1 MQDRSL
7 LLRGYLAAAATL
19 VMWTGFSLFSRYAGK
34 SVLTPYDVF
43 ALRLSV
49 AALVLLPFAPRFLG
63 QGAWRDQRLWLL
75 ASLGSLLYCLVVYT
89 GFRYAPAAHG
99 AILLSGMQPFLISA
113 IVLAVDGIRPN
124 RMRSLG
130 LIGIA
135 TGIACAAVPYFNV
148 WSPEVVFGDLLIFSG
163 SVLWAIYSVLA
174 KRWGYSPWTLTSA
187 VALIPA
193 VLYLPIYALFLPKAL
208 AEAPLA
214 LIVTQ
219 GLYQGIVATILAML
233 AYLKAISILGTERA
247 AVFLALVP
255 ITTGLAAVP
264 LLGEALTGWLLSGL
278 VFVSLGSFVASR
290 YGGAPGAGSRN

>member
-113 IVLAVDGIRPN
+113 IVLAVDGILPN

-214 LIVTQ
+214 LILTQ

-290 YGGAPGAGSRN
+290 YGGSVSRN

>member
-1 MQDRSL
+1 MPDNP

-19 VMWTGFSLFSRYAGK
+19 LMWTGFSLFSRYAGT

-43 ALRLSV
+43 ALRLAT
-49 AALVLLPFAPRFLG
+49 AALVLLPFAPRLLG
-63 QGAWRDQRLWLL
+63 NNAWRDPRLWLL
-75 ASLGSLLYCLVVYT
+75 ATLGSLLYCLFVYT

-113 IVLAVDGIRPN
+113 ILLIVDGTRPN
-124 RMRSLG
+124 RMRSVGLFCIALG
-130 LIGIA
+130 IV
-135 TGIACAAVPYFNV
+135 CAATPYFHGL
-148 WSPEVVFGDLLIFSG
+148 SPTVAFGDLLIFTG

-174 KRWGYSPWTLTSA
+174 KRWGYSPWTLTCA

-193 VLYLPIYALFLPKAL
+193 VLYLPVYALWLPKAL
-208 AEAPLA
+208 DQAPLA
-214 LIVTQ
+214 LIITQ

-255 ITTGLAAVP
+255 ITTGLAAIP
-264 LLGEALTGWLLSGL
+264 LLGEALNAWLLAGL
-278 VFVSLGSFVASR
+278 VFVSAGSFIASR
-290 YGGAPGAGSRN
+290 FGGTATGK

>member
-1 MQDRSL
+1 MPDNP

-19 VMWTGFSLFSRYAGK
+19 LMWTGFSLFSRYAGT

-43 ALRLSV
+43 ALRLAT
-49 AALVLLPFAPRFLG
+49 AALVLLPFSPRLLG
-63 QGAWRDQRLWLL
+63 KNAWRDPRLWLL
-75 ASLGSLLYCLVVYT
+75 ATLGSLLYCLFVYT

-113 IVLAVDGIRPN
+113 ILLIVDGTRPN
-124 RMRSLG
+124 RMRSFGLLCIALG
-130 LIGIA
+130 IL
-135 TGIACAAVPYFNV
+135 CAATPYFHGL
-148 WSPEVVFGDLLIFSG
+148 SPAIAFGDLLIFTG

-174 KRWGYSPWTLTSA
+174 KRWGYSPWTLTCA

-193 VLYLPIYALFLPKAL
+193 VLYLPVYALWLPKAL
-208 AEAPLA
+208 DEAPLA
-214 LIVTQ
+214 LIITQ

-255 ITTGLAAVP
+255 ITTGLAAIP
-264 LLGEALTGWLLSGL
+264 LLGESLNAWLLAGL
-278 VFVSLGSFVASR
+278 VFVSMGSFIASR
-290 YGGAPGAGSRN
+290 FGGTTTGK

>member
-290 YGGAPGAGSRN
+290 YGGSVTRH

>member
-99 AILLSGMQPFLISA
+99 AILLSGKQPFLISA

-264 LLGEALTGWLLSGL
+264 LLGEALSGWLLSGL

-290 YGGAPGAGSRN
+290 YGGSVSRN

>member
-124 RMRSLG
+124 RMRTLG

-290 YGGAPGAGSRN
+290 YGGSVSRN